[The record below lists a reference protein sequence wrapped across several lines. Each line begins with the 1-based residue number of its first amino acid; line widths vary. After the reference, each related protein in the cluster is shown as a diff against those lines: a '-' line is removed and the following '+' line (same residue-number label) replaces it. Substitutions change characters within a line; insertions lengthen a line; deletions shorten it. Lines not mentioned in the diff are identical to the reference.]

1 METEELKQ
9 KKIFV
14 KYLVP
19 DLLPKDGL
27 RRMQYYTNIADEP
40 SQFYFGL
47 SMNTVWT
54 REDLKKMVIA
64 GSLIELPEPVSLS
77 YENDLW
83 LDKDGNVIMALAY
96 DPINDGNR
104 KVIARPKRLKKSH
117 VLLMR
122 QLQNNDLPLVCD
134 QHLIID

>member
-1 METEELKQ
+1 
-9 KKIFV
+9 
-14 KYLVP
+14 
-19 DLLPKDGL
+19 
-27 RRMQYYTNIADEP
+27 MQYYTNIADKP

-64 GSLIELPEPVSLS
+64 GSLIELPEPVSLN

-83 LDKDGNVIMALAY
+83 LDKDGNVILALGY

-104 KVIARPKRLKKSH
+104 KVVAKPKRLKRSH
-117 VLLMR
+117 VLLMK
-122 QLQNNDLPLVCD
+122 QLRNNDLPLVCD
-134 QHLIID
+134 MHLIID